1 MQSGNGGFWQVV
13 LRGALAAGEIAGLKR
28 AGASEAQGKVDHAQ
42 SGGEIT
48 VFRRCLSAGDL
59 SLDFLATGS
68 TGEDLSLD
76 IRAGLSGVDL

>member
-28 AGASEAQGKVDHAQ
+28 AGASEAQEKVDHAQ
-42 SGGEIT
+42 SGEIT

-76 IRAGLSGVDL
+76 ILAGLSGVDL